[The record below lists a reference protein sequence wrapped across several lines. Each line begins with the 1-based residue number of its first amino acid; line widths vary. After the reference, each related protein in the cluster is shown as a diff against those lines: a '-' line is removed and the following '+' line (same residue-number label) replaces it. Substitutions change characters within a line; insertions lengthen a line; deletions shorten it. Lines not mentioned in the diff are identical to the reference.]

1 MLVSGSSLYVLT
13 AAVWI
18 LCIALLAQITWWL
31 IEPTETATD
40 VSVSELNA
48 SRVSSTTSANI
59 NIERIAALGLFGTS
73 AASNN
78 RNAEQRVP
86 KTSLNLRLVG
96 VSASTNPSRSAAI
109 IEQGAQQQTY
119 VAGDAIAGSS
129 VILEAIYADRVVL
142 DNNGRLETLQLED
155 IGEDR
160 PALSLVVDETSVGST
175 ANEQLPAMQQLA
187 EDPQALTDYVAISP
201 ALQQGK
207 LIGYRLQPG
216 KKPRLF
222 NQAGFQPGDL
232 AVAINGYDLTDTE
245 QAMQLTKELNTLTE
259 VNVQVVRQGQPVQL
273 SLQLP
278 QSQDN

>member
-1 MLVSGSSLYVLT
+1 MPALLIKLFTLLLWALT
-13 AAVWI
+13 AV
-18 LCIALLAQITWWL
+18 LLAKISWWL
-31 IEPTETATD
+31 IADESAATSQLP
-40 VSVSELNA
+40 VIELNQA
-48 SRVSSTTSANI
+48 TAAQGSAVNI
-59 NIERIAALGLFGTS
+59 NALQQLNLFGDAQPTQS
-73 AASNN
+73 RTRRQA
-78 RNAEQRVP
+78 P

-160 PALSLVVDETSVGST
+160 PALSLVVDETRVGST

-232 AVAINGYDLTDTE
+232 AVAINGYDLTDTQ